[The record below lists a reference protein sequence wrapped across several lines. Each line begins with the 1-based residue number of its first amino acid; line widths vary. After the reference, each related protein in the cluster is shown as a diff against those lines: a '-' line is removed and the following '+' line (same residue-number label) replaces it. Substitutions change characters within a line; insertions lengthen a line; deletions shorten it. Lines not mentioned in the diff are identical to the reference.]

1 MRRTGFMIG
10 STMGASRLARTP
22 KHACIC
28 FLISLPPWSS
38 STLCGQEPSRP
49 FVFEGVS
56 RCVIEGS
63 GDVPRRADG
72 AGNHCTTTAHRPN
85 TCLWDHLGADTAAS
99 LALSSDRALPVG
111 GHIKCC
117 VMVHSRKARKL
128 TGFCFLC
135 IENDRV
141 RSYCD
146 HVSLSSPS
154 SRRISSWGRASSA
167 PLSFRKAAE
176 SGSSAQSGKGSRTR

>member
-1 MRRTGFMIG
+1 MYGAELTVQVITVPQLRTVP
-10 STMGASRLARTP
+10 T
-22 KHACIC
+22 HAYGITWEP
-28 FLISLPPWSS
+28 IPLPLLP
-38 STLCGQEPSRP
+38 CPQ
-49 FVFEGVS
+49 
-56 RCVIEGS
+56 IE
-63 GDVPRRADG
+63 
-72 AGNHCTTTAHRPN
+72 
-85 TCLWDHLGADTAAS
+85 
-99 LALSSDRALPVG
+99 PVG